1 MENNHA
7 PGAGYSALLP
17 PVILFAAATSSVWV
31 FQINDQQVKWTPPI
45 QNVYRSV
52 TDGWPTILP
61 RPALKVYY
69 RCVFERDQGP
79 HDAYGSYVN

>member
-1 MENNHA
+1 MEDNHA

-17 PVILFAAATSSVWV
+17 PVMLFAAATSSVWV

-52 TDGWPTILP
+52 TDGWPTDRNPENTWLNFSAE
-61 RPALKVYY
+61 RR
-69 RCVFERDQGP
+69 RCCECRV
-79 HDAYGSYVN
+79 